1 MGEFKLKIFILVFF
15 FFLFINLFLIINNDF
30 LIKADGAEVSIV
42 GEPTYVLIKDILK
55 NNLTI
60 GKIYEINVTLINS
73 GFSSSEELIVN
84 LTDEEHFSLS
94 KKIILNQ
101 NETKVVSFTWS
112 TLLIKNQQI
121 IVCFYPSNLD
131 TDWNQYNS
139 GSKAFTLYIT
149 DEKDKNTTNT
159 PGFEIIIVIIAIL
172 IFIFLLKKRNR
183 L

>member
-1 MGEFKLKIFILVFF
+1 VGEFKLKIFILVFSL
-15 FFLFINLFLIINNDF
+15 FLFINLFLIINNDF

-42 GEPTYVLIKDILK
+42 GEPTYVLIKDIIK
-55 NNLTI
+55 NNVTI

-73 GFSSSEELIVN
+73 GFNSSEELIVN

-94 KKIILNQ
+94 KKIFLNQ

-131 TDWNQYNS
+131 TDWNKYNS

-149 DEKDKNTTNT
+149 DEKDKKTTNT
-159 PGFEIIIVIIAIL
+159 PGFEIIIEIIAIL
-172 IFIFLLKKRNR
+172 IFIFLLKKRIR